1 MKKYISLF
9 IALTAITAVQAQGS
23 AQTGD
28 IFADHLK
35 IYTCVAVLS
44 IILGFIFFFL
54 FSLEKRL
61 KKLEEGK

>member
-9 IALTAITAVQAQGS
+9 TALIAITAVHAQGG
-23 AQTGD
+23 APTGD

>member
-9 IALTAITAVQAQGS
+9 IALIAITAVQAQGG

>member
-9 IALTAITAVQAQGS
+9 ITLIAITPLHAQGG

-28 IFADHLK
+28 VFADHLK
-35 IYTCVAVLS
+35 IYTCVAVLA
-44 IILGFIFFFL
+44 IILGGLFFFL

>member
-9 IALTAITAVQAQGS
+9 TALVTATALNAQGG
-23 AQTGD
+23 ANTGD

-44 IILGFIFFFL
+44 IILGCIFFFL

-61 KKLEEGK
+61 KKLEENK